1 MAEVPALH
9 EIPKVN
15 SQKDF
20 NKIVETALADKRLN
34 QKERGEILAL
44 IKEMNKEKQNIH
56 NQAIQNLKDFAKTY
70 GYTGFQ
76 AHLEKSLNSQSAAV
90 SQTSEIPVGES
101 LSKDEALVSSESSPS
116 QEPSSVAPWKSFS
129 SSSPEEISFIDK
141 TGKIFKSGVD
151 NVKNMI
157 WLSPLDI
164 NTLPPQDKN
173 IVAELQK
180 AEFKLTPI
188 EGKTSTYEV
197 DMLWLGEKSILSI
210 ENNGKIKFLTN
221 RVVVDGKQKEFE
233 FSDVKEAKEKL
244 TQINEYIKVS
254 FEIKP
259 LENIY
264 ETQRDFSQQDRYRE
278 LSNRKGAL
286 EKDLW
291 IISESSSDSK

>member
-9 EIPKVN
+9 EIPKVE
-15 SQKDF
+15 SKKDF
-20 NKIVETALADKRLN
+20 NQIVETALADKRLN

-101 LSKDEALVSSESSPS
+101 LSKDETLVPSESTPP
-116 QEPSSVAPWKSFS
+116 QEPSSVAPWKSSS

-141 TGKIFKSGVD
+141 TWDFISSGFD
-151 NVKNMI
+151 KVKNI
-157 WLSPLDI
+157 FSSWIDLQSIPE
-164 NTLPPQDKN
+164 NDKK
-173 IVAELQK
+173 IIEELQK
-180 AEFKLTPI
+180 TWFKL
-188 EGKTSTYEV
+188 KTVEWQKSVYEV
-197 DMLWLGEKSILSI
+197 DMLWLGEKSILTI
-210 ENNGKIKFLTN
+210 ENNGKIKFSTN
-221 RVVVDGKQKEFE
+221 RVVVEGKQKEFE

-278 LSNRKGAL
+278 LSTRKGAL